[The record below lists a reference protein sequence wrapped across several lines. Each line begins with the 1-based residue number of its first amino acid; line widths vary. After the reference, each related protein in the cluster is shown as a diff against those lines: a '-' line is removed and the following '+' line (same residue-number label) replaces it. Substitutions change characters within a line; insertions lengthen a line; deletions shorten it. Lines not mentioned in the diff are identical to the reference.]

1 MAISNITNRFNT
13 IIMQAQRKF
22 TGEYLRR
29 TSRAIGSSKVIML
42 QIEIG
47 GDALVQ
53 SGLQG
58 IENIIDGDTK
68 GAKTL
73 TPQGV
78 QFLRTANQPH
88 IWAKIVNEKLKEI
101 GTSKR
106 IGNAIQGIKSNAELQ
121 KTKSPEGFYRGKPFY
136 IKDGVANA
144 ITLITFG
151 EREDGRMTGKVD
163 KQIRDAI
170 KHIAEH
176 MFEKWF
182 DAALGQVG
190 QGNIFVQPGFRD
202 NIGTSRSGQ
211 AREYRQKFRDRFKQ
225 EHAADTTTA
234 LYALNDIRNQ
244 SLDYNGSYKFQLF
257 DVQNAVLDKTG
268 VNWQQNIDKQGFK
281 YTIDNKIKFRIGP
294 NPRLPTDI
302 TGPGGGVKKL
312 AEKFIKEQIL
322 AEAQQKGELTPSTFI
337 GGSGGGLFSLNFMAS
352 VPPRKQIA
360 DDAVVT
366 IAKTLKK
373 NLKSKK
379 NLKVTTKIKAKPLKG
394 KGRKAKIK
402 PKSKGRISLGGAT
415 VAVAGK
421 VASKGKGGRSP
432 RPKNTDA
439 TLDMLKLKKQIN
451 KRLPTAVKQNMGRPA
466 LINQTGRFA
475 ESAEVVRIKPSAK
488 TLVADYTYQLN
499 PYETFENTGD
509 KQWPAGYNPKP
520 LISKSIRNL
529 ALGLV
534 DDKFTLR
541 RV

>member
-1 MAISNITNRFNT
+1 MAISNITDRFNT

-22 TGEYLRR
+22 TGDYLRR

-42 QIEIG
+42 EIQIG

-53 SGLQG
+53 SGIEG
-58 IENIIDGDTK
+58 IENIIKKD
-68 GAKTL
+68 AEKTL
-73 TPQGV
+73 TPEGV
-78 QFLRTANQPH
+78 EFLRTANQSH

-106 IGNAIQGIKSNAELQ
+106 IGNAIRSIKSNSELQ
-121 KTKSPEGFYRGKPFY
+121 KTQSPEGFYRGKPFY

-163 KQIRDAI
+163 EQIRDAI

-190 QGNIFVQPGFRD
+190 QGNLFAQSGFRD
-202 NIGTSRSGQ
+202 NIGRSQSGQ
-211 AREYRQKFRDRFKQ
+211 ARDYRQKFRDRFKQ

-244 SLDYNGSYKFQLF
+244 SLDYNGDYKFQAY
-257 DVQNAVLDKTG
+257 DIQNAVLDKTG
-268 VNWQQNIDKQGFK
+268 VDWQQDIKKAGEK
-281 YTIDNKIKFRIGP
+281 YTIDSKIKFRIGP

-312 AEKFIKEQIL
+312 AEKFIRSQIL
-322 AEAQQKGELTPSTFI
+322 DEAQAKGKIPTGVPGTGANL
-337 GGSGGGLFSLNFMAS
+337 GGLFSLDFMAS

-366 IAKTLKK
+366 IAKTIKK

-379 NLKVTTKIKAKPLKG
+379 NLKVTTKIKAKPLKS

-402 PKSKGRISLGGAT
+402 TKSKGRISLGGAT

-421 VASKGKGGRSP
+421 IASKGKGGRSP
-432 RPKNTDA
+432 RPKNADA

-520 LISKSIRNL
+520 LIAKSIREV
-529 ALGLV
+529 AQAAV
-534 DDKFTLR
+534 DEKFILR

>member
-1 MAISNITNRFNT
+1 MAISNITDRFNT

-22 TGEYLRR
+22 TGDYLRR

-42 QIEIG
+42 EIQIG

-53 SGLQG
+53 SGIEG
-58 IENIIDGDTK
+58 IENIIKKD
-68 GAKTL
+68 AEKTL
-73 TPQGV
+73 TPEGV
-78 QFLRTANQPH
+78 EFLRTANQSH

-106 IGNAIQGIKSNAELQ
+106 IGNAIRSIKSNSELQ
-121 KTKSPEGFYRGKPFY
+121 KTQSPEGFYRGKPFY

-151 EREDGRMTGKVD
+151 AKEDGRMTGKVD
-163 KQIRDAI
+163 EQIRDAI

-190 QGNIFVQPGFRD
+190 QGNLFAQSGFRD
-202 NIGTSRSGQ
+202 NIGRSQSGQ
-211 AREYRQKFRDRFKQ
+211 ARDYRQKFRDRFKQ

-244 SLDYNGSYKFQLF
+244 SLDYNGDYKFQAY
-257 DVQNAVLDKTG
+257 DIQNAVLDKTG
-268 VNWQQNIDKQGFK
+268 VDWQQDIKKEGEK
-281 YTIDNKIKFRIGP
+281 YTIDSKIKFRIGP

-312 AEKFIKEQIL
+312 AEKFIRSQIL
-322 AEAQQKGELTPSTFI
+322 DEAQAKGKIPTGVPGTGANL
-337 GGSGGGLFSLNFMAS
+337 GGLFSLDFMAS

-366 IAKTLKK
+366 IAKTIKK

-379 NLKVTTKIKAKPLKG
+379 NLKVTTKIKAKPLKS

-402 PKSKGRISLGGAT
+402 TKSKGRISLGGAT

-421 VASKGKGGRSP
+421 IASKGKGGRSP
-432 RPKNTDA
+432 RPKNADA

-520 LISKSIRNL
+520 LIAKSIREV
-529 ALGLV
+529 AQAAV
-534 DDKFTLR
+534 DEKFILR

>member
-1 MAISNITNRFNT
+1 MAISNITDRFNT

-22 TGEYLRR
+22 TGDYLRR

-42 QIEIG
+42 EIQIG

-53 SGLQG
+53 SGIEG
-58 IENIIDGDTK
+58 IENIIKKD
-68 GAKTL
+68 AEKTL
-73 TPQGV
+73 TPEGV
-78 QFLRTANQPH
+78 EFLRTANQSH

-106 IGNAIQGIKSNAELQ
+106 IGNAIRSIKSNSELQ
-121 KTKSPEGFYRGKPFY
+121 KTQSPEGFYRGKPFY

-163 KQIRDAI
+163 EQIRDAI

-190 QGNIFVQPGFRD
+190 QGNLFAQSGFRD
-202 NIGTSRSGQ
+202 NIGRSQSGQ
-211 AREYRQKFRDRFKQ
+211 ARDYRQKFRDRFKQ

-244 SLDYNGSYKFQLF
+244 SLDYNGDYKFQAY
-257 DVQNAVLDKTG
+257 DIQNAVLDKTG
-268 VNWQQNIDKQGFK
+268 VDWQQDIKKEGEK
-281 YTIDNKIKFRIGP
+281 YTIDSKIKFRIGP

-312 AEKFIKEQIL
+312 AEKFIRSQIL
-322 AEAQQKGELTPSTFI
+322 DEAQAKGKIPTGVPGTGANL
-337 GGSGGGLFSLNFMAS
+337 GGLFSLDFMAS

-366 IAKTLKK
+366 IAKTIKK

-379 NLKVTTKIKAKPLKG
+379 NLKVTTKIKAKPLKS

-402 PKSKGRISLGGAT
+402 TKSKGRISLGGAT

-421 VASKGKGGRSP
+421 IASKGKGGRSP
-432 RPKNTDA
+432 RPKNADA

-520 LISKSIRNL
+520 LIAKSIREV
-529 ALGLV
+529 AQAAV
-534 DDKFTLR
+534 DEKFILR

>member
-22 TGEYLRR
+22 TGDYLRR

-42 QIEIG
+42 EIEIG

-53 SGLQG
+53 SGIEG
-58 IENIIDGDTK
+58 IENIIKKD
-68 GAKTL
+68 AEKTL
-73 TPQGV
+73 TPVGA

-106 IGNAIQGIKSNAELQ
+106 IGNAIRSIKPNSELQ
-121 KTKSPEGFYRGKPFY
+121 KTQSPEGFYRGKPFY
-136 IKDGVANA
+136 TKDGIANA

-163 KQIRDAI
+163 EQIRAAI
-170 KHIAEH
+170 KHIAEY

-190 QGNIFVQPGFRD
+190 QGNLFAQAGFRD
-202 NIGTSRSGQ
+202 NIGRSQSGQ

-234 LYALNDIRNQ
+234 LYALNDIRNE
-244 SLDYNGSYKFQLF
+244 SLDYNGDYKFKAYDIQ
-257 DVQNAVLDKTG
+257 DAVLNKTG

-360 DDAVVT
+360 DDAVAT

-379 NLKVTTKIKAKPLKG
+379 NLKVTTKIKAKPLKS

-402 PKSKGRISLGGAT
+402 PKSKGRVSLGGAT
-415 VAVAGK
+415 VTVAGK
-421 VASKGKGGRSP
+421 IASKGKGGRSP

-520 LISKSIRNL
+520 LIAKSIREV
-529 ALGLV
+529 AQAAV
-534 DDKFTLR
+534 DEKFILR

>member
-1 MAISNITNRFNT
+1 MAISNITDRFNT

-22 TGEYLRR
+22 TGDYLRR

-42 QIEIG
+42 EIQIG

-53 SGLQG
+53 SGIEG
-58 IENIIDGDTK
+58 IENIIKKD
-68 GAKTL
+68 AEKTL
-73 TPQGV
+73 TPEGV
-78 QFLRTANQPH
+78 EFLRTANQSH

-106 IGNAIQGIKSNAELQ
+106 IGNAIRSIKSNSELQ
-121 KTKSPEGFYRGKPFY
+121 KTQSPEGFYRGKPFY

-151 EREDGRMTGKVD
+151 AKEDGRMTGKVD
-163 KQIRDAI
+163 EQIRDAI

-190 QGNIFVQPGFRD
+190 QGNLFAQSGFRD
-202 NIGTSRSGQ
+202 NIGRSQSGQ
-211 AREYRQKFRDRFKQ
+211 ARDYRQKFRDRFKQ

-244 SLDYNGSYKFQLF
+244 SLDYNGDYKFQAY
-257 DVQNAVLDKTG
+257 DIQNAVLDKTG
-268 VNWQQNIDKQGFK
+268 VDWQQDIKKEGEK
-281 YTIDNKIKFRIGP
+281 YTIDSKIKFRIGP

-312 AEKFIKEQIL
+312 AEKFIRSQIL
-322 AEAQQKGELTPSTFI
+322 DEAQAKGEIPTGVPGTGANL
-337 GGSGGGLFSLNFMAS
+337 GGLFSLDFMAS

-366 IAKTLKK
+366 IAKTIKK

-379 NLKVTTKIKAKPLKG
+379 NLKVTTKIKAKPLKS

-402 PKSKGRISLGGAT
+402 TKSKGRISLGGAT

-421 VASKGKGGRSP
+421 IASKGKGGRSP
-432 RPKNTDA
+432 RPKNADA

-520 LISKSIRNL
+520 LIAKSIREV
-529 ALGLV
+529 AQAAV
-534 DDKFTLR
+534 DEKFILR